1 VRLVSAVTLAIVIGA
16 CGQGAAAPTPT
27 HPANVPCGPS
37 EVLIRHEHAHL
48 TILIRG
54 QIKSVPAFIGITA
67 GQICWLHTHDTSGII
82 HIEAGDSR
90 NFTLGD
96 FFGVWRQPLSQT
108 AIGGDTAGSGE
119 SVQVT
124 VNQQPYTGSPATIVL
139 SNRQD
144 IVLQLGPPFMALQ
157 PFVWPPGY

>member
-1 VRLVSAVTLAIVIGA
+1 VRLVGAIILAVIGA

-54 QIKSVPAFIGITA
+54 QIKTVPAFIGITA

-82 HIEAGDSR
+82 HVEAGDSR
-90 NFTLGD
+90 TFTLSD
-96 FFGVWRQPLSQT
+96 FFAVWRQALSQT
-108 AIGGDTAGSGE
+108 VIDGDTAGNNE
-119 SVQVT
+119 SVQAT

-139 SNRQD
+139 SNHED
-144 IVLQLGPPFMALQ
+144 IVLQLGPPLLTLQ

>member
-1 VRLVSAVTLAIVIGA
+1 VRLVAAIVLAIVIGA

-54 QIKSVPAFIGITA
+54 QIKTVPAFIGITA

-90 NFTLGD
+90 TFTLGD
-96 FFGVWRQPLSQT
+96 FFAVWRQTLSPT
-108 AIGGDTAGSGE
+108 VIGGDTAGNGE
-119 SVQVT
+119 SVQAT

-139 SNRQD
+139 SNHED
-144 IVLQLGPPFMALQ
+144 IVLQLGPPTLTLQ